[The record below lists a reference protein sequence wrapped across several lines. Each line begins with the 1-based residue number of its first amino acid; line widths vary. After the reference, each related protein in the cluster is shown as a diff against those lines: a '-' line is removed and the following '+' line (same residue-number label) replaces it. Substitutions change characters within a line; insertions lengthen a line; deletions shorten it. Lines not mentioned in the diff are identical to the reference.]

1 MSEVVLAA
9 TPWPQCDCEQ
19 CQADRPILG
28 RLRHHQRLAEQLAE
42 RGQAEDPKRAASA
55 HKPRM
60 SVVPSEVLDEIV
72 AAFTEGA
79 NKYGVLNWRKT
90 KDVHASTYFDATMRH
105 LRAWWK
111 REDIDAESNIHHLSK
126 AIASLMVLRD
136 AQLCHVCTDDRPEL
150 PSASDD

>member
-1 MSEVVLAA
+1 MTALAFGI
-9 TPWPQCDCEQ
+9 
-19 CQADRPILG
+19 PIDVSCTCLFCTEFRKRVSG
-28 RLRHHQRLAEQLAE
+28 VELFPK
-42 RGQAEDPKRAASA
+42 DPKRAASA

-79 NKYGVLNWRKT
+79 NKYGVLNWRQT